1 MSRGQPLSL
10 RRLVVGSTVS
20 DVNPPRVALGTVL
33 VVTMASATFGF
44 AVFGV
49 LASELI
55 SHLGIERWQLGMLV
69 SVATLGGGALSPAIG
84 KWVDEIGGRRAVTT
98 TLVLSAVVLVTL
110 GVAPEFSLVVGAA
123 FLTGLATAIS
133 NPATNKLISVET
145 EPGRQGFI
153 VGVKQ
158 TGSLVSAAI
167 GGLFLP
173 LFTDWWG
180 WRWAVVAFAAVPL
193 ALGVPSMVRGVRPES
208 AAPVF
213 PEIGRKN
220 RPGPTMDRL
229 PGWIYRLTIYSFLMG
244 AAITAVLTYLP
255 LYAQEILGMTQGE
268 AGRALSISGWVG
280 IAGLVGWTRLAEGR
294 FGAVRSLMVI
304 ACLGAGLG
312 LVLAYGPQLGTW
324 SIWLA
329 GFLTGLSGSAWNAVC
344 MLVAI
349 QGLSGSLTGK
359 GSGVMLAG
367 ALGGG
372 GVGAPLLGWSVDH
385 LGVYRPGWLGAAGFF
400 VAALLV
406 AATVRGERGLTRG
419 VRRGG

>member
-1 MSRGQPLSL
+1 
-10 RRLVVGSTVS
+10 
-20 DVNPPRVALGTVL
+20 
-33 VVTMASATFGF
+33 MASATFGF

-69 SVATLGGGALSPAIG
+69 SVATLGGGALSPLIG
-84 KWVDEIGGRRAVTT
+84 RWVDEVGGRRAVTT

-110 GVAPEFSLVVGAA
+110 GVAPDFSLIVGAA

-145 EPGRQGFI
+145 DPGRQGFI

-173 LFTDWWG
+173 VFTDWWG
-180 WRWAVVAFAAVPL
+180 WRWAVMVFAAVPL
-193 ALGVPSMVRGVRPES
+193 ALGVPSMVRGVRPGTQ
-208 AAPVF
+208 APAQG
-213 PEIGRKN
+213 EIGRRN
-220 RPGPTMDRL
+220 DPEMTGDRL
-229 PGWIYRLTIYSFLMG
+229 PGWVYRLSIYSFLMG

-255 LYAQEILGMTQGE
+255 LYAQEALGMSQGE

-280 IAGLVGWTRLAEGR
+280 IGGLVGWTRLAEGR
-294 FGAVRSLMVI
+294 FGAVRALMVI
-304 ACLGAGLG
+304 ACLGTGLAFV
-312 LVLAYGPQLGTW
+312 LVYAQELGTW

-329 GFLTGLSGSAWNAVC
+329 GLLTGLSGSAWNAVC

-372 GVGAPLLGWSVDH
+372 GVGAPLLGWSVDR
-385 LGVYRPGWLGAAGFF
+385 LGLYRPGWLVVAGLFI
-400 VAALLV
+400 AALLV
-406 AATVRGERGLTRG
+406 VATVRGERGLPRRVRIRG
-419 VRRGG
+419 

>member
-1 MSRGQPLSL
+1 ML
-10 RRLVVGSTVS
+10 
-20 DVNPPRVALGTVL
+20 L

-55 SHLGIERWQLGMLV
+55 ANLGIERWQLGMLV
-69 SVATLGGGALSPAIG
+69 SVATLGGGSLSPLMG
-84 KWVDEIGGRRAVTT
+84 RWVDEVGGRRAVNA
-98 TLVLSAVVLVTL
+98 TLVLAAVALICL
-110 GVAPEFSLVVGAA
+110 GVAPEFALIVGAA

-133 NPATNKLISVET
+133 NPATNQLISVMT

-158 TGSLVSAAI
+158 TGSLVSAAV
-167 GGLFLP
+167 GGLLLP
-173 LFTDWWG
+173 VFTDWWG
-180 WRWAVVAFAAVPL
+180 WRWAVIAFAAVPL
-193 ALGVPSMVRGVRPES
+193 SVVIPSMVRA
-208 AAPVF
+208 AAPRAAASPRRAVKGNQ
-213 PEIGRKN
+213 P
-220 RPGPTMDRL
+220 RPAPDRL

-255 LYAQEILGMTQGE
+255 LYAQETLGMSQGE

-280 IAGLVGWTRLAEGR
+280 IVGLVGWTRLAEGR
-294 FGAVRSLMVI
+294 VGAVRTLMII
-304 ACLGAGLG
+304 ACLGVALG
-312 LVLAYGPQLGTW
+312 LVLAYAQGLGTW

-329 GFLTGLSGSAWNAVC
+329 GLLTGLSGSAWNAVC

-385 LGVYRPGWLGAAGFF
+385 LGVYTPGWLAVTGVFMAGLGVMF
-400 VAALLV
+400 
-406 AATVRGERGLTRG
+406 TVRGAVSLPGQPG
-419 VRRGG
+419 HGA